1 MLAFVCMAVTTA
13 CSNVGCTENRN
24 SIPIAGFYSST
35 TLDPITIDSI
45 AVGGVGAPA
54 DSLLLRNKGSQVYL
68 PFRATANETKFYIK
82 YLQKELNYPQFYD
95 TVSFAYTS
103 VPYFASEDCGAMYH
117 YRITSLTYTTH
128 VLDSVAVLDSLITNL
143 ERETIRIFFR
153 TAEADQPDEP

>member
-1 MLAFVCMAVTTA
+1 L
-13 CSNVGCTENRN
+13 
-24 SIPIAGFYSST
+24 SSAAS
-35 TLDPITIDSI
+35 DVFMI
-45 AVGGVGAPA
+45 
-54 DSLLLRNKGSQVYL
+54 Q
-68 PFRATANETKFYIK
+68 TKFYIK